1 MSKRILSAALALALS
16 LSLAVPAFAEEESPF
31 DDVPLDHWAIEA
43 IRQAAEEYIV
53 SGMDYQNF
61 APDAPLTS
69 AQFVTIIT
77 RAFYWREL
85 RAIEEAEEEVRED
98 WTWYVHNRETAEQAG
113 LMEGVGVED
122 WDAPMTRYQ
131 MAAMLYN
138 VVVDKELALPDKA
151 TLEAVEITDWDQV
164 PEEFQEAVSTAYAM
178 GLLSG
183 MEDGSFAGDQTL
195 TRAQAAVVYTKLDQ
209 ALEVKD
215 GLMERALDKAE
226 RTARQNDGFLS
237 TRFIRYPGKLG
248 TAYYVS
254 QGGTPHGANSY
265 LRYVDLDGTELDVR
279 SLLPEGYVY
288 GSVWYFPVEAIRF
301 DETGEKLSF
310 VTKVQELTDGP
321 SMFNYG
327 KDWGNTKI
335 VVNVVTKEMES
346 MEPVRYTEYWDV
358 EVEQDNYG
366 ENTSDCLT
374 VTLTQESGIEDI
386 VVQESNIPF
395 SGVKVSLGNGGIS
408 VTIPES
414 LMADPDFLSSEF
426 GQAVQLLRDMDLP
439 GYFDE
444 ADDAKREQT
453 APYVQAKMN
462 GVPLTGDVRLD
473 PPVDGA
479 HRLCFRIAED
489 ADELHIRFLDGDAL
503 SFRVGLP
510 QE

>member
-138 VVVDKELALPDKA
+138 VVVDKELVLPDKA
-151 TLEAVEITDWDQV
+151 ALEAVEITDWDQV

-414 LMADPDFLSSEF
+414 LMADPDFLS
-426 GQAVQLLRDMDLP
+426 P
-439 GYFDE
+439 II
-444 ADDAKREQT
+444 
-453 APYVQAKMN
+453 
-462 GVPLTGDVRLD
+462 
-473 PPVDGA
+473 
-479 HRLCFRIAED
+479 HRLH
-489 ADELHIRFLDGDAL
+489 LHN
-503 SFRVGLP
+503 S
-510 QE
+510 

>member
-131 MAAMLYN
+131 MAVMLYN
-138 VVVDKELALPDKA
+138 IVVDKELALPDKA

-265 LRYVDLDGTELDVR
+265 LRYVDLDVR